1 MVTRVKNVLGKNSII
16 KVLLSL
22 VIVLAMISQFALPAM
37 ADMVVGQLAPGFMP
51 TTISTTSVTTSSSY
65 TTLYSYTVPT
75 NTTAT
80 SVNIEC
86 ACANYEY
93 YLKVVANGTTVIGP
107 VVVNESTT
115 TPTYVTSGN
124 FSAGAGTTILIEAEE
139 YSSGQSIIPVIYG
152 TTGSTSPFSYTYS
165 STLYWVTPTYL
176 ILEYD
181 AANETTATNA
191 YNEATSAYNEATSAY
206 NEAVTAASNAST
218 AASNASTAAT
228 NASTAATNASN
239 AYTAANTASTNTAN
253 DPTADTA
260 ITNATNGMAKTFT
273 AANTASTNT
282 TNDPTADTAITNGT
296 NGIAAT
302 FTQAS
307 SADSNALNASTNTA
321 NDPTADTAITNATT
335 GIAATNTQATNAAN
349 NTTYS
354 GQSAAYWANQ
364 AATAATSNIIPVISS
379 VVGQNGATCT
389 TGTTFTA
396 NVAISPSSSIT
407 YTVTGV
413 PGYSASGN
421 SITFTGLSSGAYTA
435 IITATYTPTGKTCTY
450 PFTFFKI

>member
-37 ADMVVGQLAPGFMP
+37 ADMVVEQPATGFMP
-51 TTISTTSVTTSSSY
+51 TTISTTGVTSSSY

-86 ACANYEY
+86 ACANYQY

-107 VVVNESTT
+107 VVVNESTSF
-115 TPTYVTSGN
+115 PTCETSEN
-124 FSAGAGTTILIEAEE
+124 FSAGAGTTILIEAEA
-139 YSSGQSIIPVIYG
+139 YSSGQTDYPEIYAAG
-152 TTGSTSPFSYTYS
+152 GVPSYFNYTYS
-165 STLYWVTPTYL
+165 GTTYCIAPTYL
-176 ILEYD
+176 MLEYD

-191 YNEATSAYNEATSAY
+191 YNEAT
-206 NEAVTAASNAST
+206 
-218 AASNASTAAT
+218 TAAT
-228 NASTAATNASN
+228 DAAAAQSEATTAATNASN
-239 AYTAANTASTNTAN
+239 AYTAANTASTNTTS
-253 DPTADTA
+253 DPTADAAITNSTTGVAATNATVGTINTNTAATNTTVGTINTDTATVSGHTAAYWAQANNTTLGTVNTNTTSDPAADTA
-260 ITNATNGMAKTFT
+260 ITNSTNGMA
-273 AANTASTNT
+273 ATNT
-282 TNDPTADTAITNGT
+282 TVGTINTDTAQYNGET
-296 NGIAAT
+296 
-302 FTQAS
+302 
-307 SADSNALNASTNTA
+307 
-321 NDPTADTAITNATT
+321 
-335 GIAATNTQATNAAN
+335 
-349 NTTYS
+349 
-354 GQSAAYWANQ
+354 AAYWANQ

-396 NVAISPSSSIT
+396 NVAVSPSSSIT